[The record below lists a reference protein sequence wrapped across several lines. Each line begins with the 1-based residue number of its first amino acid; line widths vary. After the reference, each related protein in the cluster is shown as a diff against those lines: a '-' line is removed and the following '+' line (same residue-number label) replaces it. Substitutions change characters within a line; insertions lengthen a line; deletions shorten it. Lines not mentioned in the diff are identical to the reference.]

1 VRNVSDAWKKYS
13 LFSDLLQ
20 IYKEEEEQ
28 FKDYVNFLCSKNYT
42 VILFGS
48 RARGDFKIYSDY
60 DLLVIGEDFP
70 KFPPTDAIELH
81 FYKKEK
87 VDKEIAEFNTVIID
101 AFYEGKLLC
110 DKLNIYEEKR
120 RKVLERI
127 KGLKRAKDGWIRE

>member
-1 VRNVSDAWKKYS
+1 MRNVSDAWNKYS

-20 IYKEEEEQ
+20 IYKEEQ
-28 FKDYVNFLCSKNYT
+28 FKDYVNSLCSKNYT

-48 RARGDFKIYSDY
+48 KARGDFKKYSDY
-60 DLLVIGEDFP
+60 DLLVIREDFP

-110 DKLNIYEEKR
+110 DKLNIYEE
-120 RKVLERI
+120 ES
-127 KGLKRAKDGWIRE
+127 IRED

>member
-1 VRNVSDAWKKYS
+1 MSDAWKKYY

-42 VILFGS
+42 VVLFGS

-60 DLLVIGEDFP
+60 DLLVIGKDLP
-70 KFPPTDAIELH
+70 KFPPTDAIQLH

-87 VDKEIAEFNTVIID
+87 VDKEIEEFNTVIID

-127 KGLKRAKDGWIRE
+127 RGLKRVKDGWMRE

>member
-1 VRNVSDAWKKYS
+1 MRNVSDAWKKYS